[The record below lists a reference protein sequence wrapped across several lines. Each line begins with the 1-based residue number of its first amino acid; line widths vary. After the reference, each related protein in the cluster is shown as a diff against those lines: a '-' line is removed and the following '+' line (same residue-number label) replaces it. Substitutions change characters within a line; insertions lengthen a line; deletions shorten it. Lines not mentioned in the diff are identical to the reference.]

1 MLKLRRLRVHK
12 YRIVKPG
19 TELHFHDRVNLLL
32 GLNGTGKTTLLDLIA
47 RALGGHFKGLE
58 DEDFAFDYDLEVPAG
73 VIRVEIE
80 NQRLELT
87 PAKKKRRGAMGGL
100 PSSYRLVLT
109 FQPSAAGESSAYVRR
124 IEWNAEEILCTFSG
138 GQTEH
143 LGGGAVFGPHSTFTL
158 LLAIFESYDWRSGY
172 LEELFGPARSIISR
186 LDESIDWLRALLEN
200 DTVEVATKSD
210 EEVSWRSLNVRSL
223 SAAVLLP
230 WLFKAA
236 DADSKGRTV
245 SAAGADL
252 PLLTEIAVALG
263 HREVSLTLDL
273 QSSEPL
279 SGAGKR
285 RGDLLI
291 FGNQRFLFTKQ
302 DGTIL
307 PLERLSFGQKRLVAF
322 IYYLASSPHVVI
334 ADELANGL
342 HHAMIGDCFRRMGE
356 RQAFLATQ
364 NPLIMDFVDFQ
375 SAEDIRASLVR
386 CRCDSHGAREEM
398 VWSHLSPE
406 DAAEVF
412 ADYSVGIQHTHDIL
426 KVRGLW

>member
-1 MLKLRRLRVHK
+1 MLKLRRLRVQK

-58 DEDFAFDYDLEVPAG
+58 DEDFAFDYDIEVSAG
-73 VIRVEIE
+73 LIRVEIE
-80 NQRLELT
+80 NQRLELA
-87 PAKKKRRGAMGGL
+87 PEKKKPRGAMGGL
-100 PSSYRLVLT
+100 PASYRLVLT
-109 FQPSAAGESSAYVRR
+109 FQPSAAGESSEYVRR
-124 IEWNAEEILCTFSG
+124 IEWDAEKLLCTFSG
-138 GQTEH
+138 GMTEH
-143 LGGGAVFGPHSTFTL
+143 LGGGAVFEAPSTFTL
-158 LLAIFESYDWRSGY
+158 LRDLFQAFGLRSGY
-172 LEELFGPARSIISR
+172 MEELFGPAHSTVSR
-186 LDESIDWLRALLEN
+186 LDESIDWLRALLEH
-200 DTVEVATKSD
+200 DTVDVATRSD
-210 EEVSWRSLNVRSL
+210 EDVSWRSLNARSL

-245 SAAGADL
+245 SAAGTDL
-252 PLLTEIAVALG
+252 PLLTEIAAALG

-285 RGDLLI
+285 HGALLS
-291 FGNQRFLFTKQ
+291 FGNQRFLFTKR

-322 IYYLASSPHVVI
+322 IYYLAVSPNVVI

-364 NPLIMDFVDFQ
+364 NPLIMDFVDFE
-375 SAEDIRASLVR
+375 SAEDIRASLIR
-386 CRCDSHGAREEM
+386 CRCDSQGAREEM

-412 ADYSVGIQHTHDIL
+412 ADYSVGIQHTHEIL